1 MAELLSRDYDNSVVT
16 VGNKIRRLAL
26 NLMLYKGSEYAA
38 VSGAMMVCTF
48 SILNFT
54 CLFCVDPF
62 VLTSFL

>member
-1 MAELLSRDYDNSVVT
+1 MTVLLSHGFDTSVVT
-16 VGNKIRRLAL
+16 IGNKIRRLAS

>member
-38 VSGAMMVCTF
+38 VSGAMMVY
-48 SILNFT
+48 
-54 CLFCVDPF
+54 VPF
-62 VLTSFL
+62 PT